1 MPNPTLD
8 SDTLSAQTAQPR
20 YPGPRSQA
28 MLGEMAR
35 YVRYEPWPF
44 VVDAAASQGMYL
56 ATIDGQRLFDWAGYY
71 GSKLI
76 AHNHPRLSE
85 PEYVK
90 RLVSAANNK
99 VANPDFL
106 TPECLEYYRLLH
118 RLAPPSMRTGDLEIY
133 AVNSGAEAVENMLKY
148 LVSLHNR
155 KQNRHQ
161 SEARRFLYFDRA
173 FHGRT
178 VYTLN
183 VTETQDPVAT
193 RDFRG
198 LVSGGNIAL
207 TFPAWDAD
215 APAAD
220 NDARIDSALRDVDTA
235 LAAGAGEIVAII
247 VEPLQG
253 AGGQRAASPR
263 FFQGLSELTHRHDV
277 YLAFDEV
284 QTSAGAT
291 GKVFAVENFDLPY
304 PPQAIAVG
312 KKFGLGGV
320 FMLETLPD
328 IGVLDSTW
336 GGNLA
341 DMVRFVQEWRI
352 VEDEGLVERAAA
364 NGALIAQRL
373 RALQARFPG
382 KIRNVRGMGLYQ
394 GFTLC
399 EPSDKAKLMDHA
411 LQSQDLLL
419 LGAGPESIRLRP
431 NLSVTE
437 NDIARL
443 MELFE
448 EGLERL

>member
-1 MPNPTLD
+1 MANPTIASEPLAP
-8 SDTLSAQTAQPR
+8 SQQPR
-20 YPGPRSQA
+20 HPGPRSQA
-28 MLGEMAR
+28 MLDEMAR

-44 VVDAAASQGMYL
+44 VVDVAGSAGMYL

-85 PEYVK
+85 PGYVK
-90 RLVSAANNK
+90 RLVDAANNK
-99 VANPDFL
+99 IANPDFL

-118 RLAPPSMRTGDLEIY
+118 RLAPPSMRTDELEIY

-155 KQNRHQ
+155 KRDRHEK
-161 SEARRFLYFDRA
+161 EARRFLYFDRA

-215 APAAD
+215 ASAAE
-220 NDARIDSALRDVDTA
+220 NEARVDSALRDVDAA
-235 LAAGAGEIVAII
+235 LSQGEGEIVAII
-247 VEPLQG
+247 TEPLQG

-263 FFQGLSELTHRHDV
+263 FFQGLSDLAHRHGV

-304 PPQAIAVG
+304 APQAIAVG
-312 KKFGLGGV
+312 KKFGLGAV
-320 FMLETLPD
+320 FMRETLPD
-328 IGVLDSTW
+328 VGVLDSTW

-341 DMVRFVQEWRI
+341 DMVRFAQEWRI
-352 VEDEGLVERAAA
+352 VEDEGLVDRAAA
-364 NGALIAQRL
+364 NGELIAAEL
-373 RALQARFPG
+373 RSLQASFPD

-399 EPSDKAKLMDHA
+399 DPSQKGKLMDYA
-411 LQSQDLLL
+411 LQQQDLLL

-437 NDIARL
+437 RDIARL
-443 MELFE
+443 MELLGD
-448 EGLERL
+448 GLERL